1 MRFGDSAPPGGRKH
15 RRVLIG
21 MAPVVAVGLGVLIFL
36 NTSCRCSNVPLLVEA
51 AAYWAPIAWVVGA
64 MAAGVGFLGVKNPTI
79 PI

>member
-15 RRVLIG
+15 RRGLIG

-36 NTSCRCSNVPLLVEA
+36 NTSCRCSDVPLLVEA

-64 MAAGVGFLGVKNPTI
+64 MAAGVGFLGVKAPTI